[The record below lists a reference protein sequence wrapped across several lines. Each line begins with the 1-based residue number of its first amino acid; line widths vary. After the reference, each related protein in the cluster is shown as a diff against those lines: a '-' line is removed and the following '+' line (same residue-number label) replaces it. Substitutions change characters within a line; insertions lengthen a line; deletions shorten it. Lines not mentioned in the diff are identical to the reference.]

1 MRLRMQSSFE
11 TGILLVQRPL
21 SVLVLLVFAASTSFY
36 FSLFFFLLIFFF
48 FAASWMMTA
57 SSAFEDDGE
66 AKQKSIITEVGIT
79 RLKRPRFFLIEK

>member
-48 FAASWMMTA
+48 FAASWVMTA
-57 SSAFEDDGE
+57 SAFEDDGE

>member
-1 MRLRMQSSFE
+1 M
-11 TGILLVQRPL
+11 PL
-21 SVLVLLVFAASTSFY
+21 SVVLLVVVLFVFAASTSFY

-48 FAASWMMTA
+48 FFFAASWVMTA
-57 SSAFEDDGE
+57 SAFEDDGE